1 MWEESI
7 ALQQEQERQDDQER
21 TDTEKYDGTKGETI
35 VEKMMG
41 KHFKDFF
48 YTNDEGEDVRELAEK
63 AEAQRDAIREEEIAA
78 KFYWDAKYGVWNYTR
93 N

>member
-1 MWEESI
+1 MDIYQQAEQAYRCEREYADSDKKWTAREE
-7 ALQQEQERQDDQER
+7 QQEGK
-21 TDTEKYDGTKGETI
+21 TL

-41 KHFKDFF
+41 KSFKDFF

-78 KFYWDAKYGVWNYTR
+78 KFYWDAKYGI
-93 N
+93 

>member
-41 KHFKDFF
+41 KHFKDYFDSD
-48 YTNDEGEDVRELAEK
+48 DEQQMVY
-63 AEAQRDAIREEEIAA
+63 
-78 KFYWDAKYGVWNYTR
+78 YWDAKYAI
-93 N
+93 

>member
-1 MWEESI
+1 MERESDR
-7 ALQQEQERQDDQER
+7 ERE
-21 TDTEKYDGTKGETI
+21 DTERREGTKGETI

-41 KHFKDFF
+41 KSYKDFF

-78 KFYWDAKYGVWNYTR
+78 KFYWDAKYGV
-93 N
+93 

>member
-7 ALQQEQERQDDQER
+7 ALQQEQERQEEQER

-41 KHFKDFF
+41 KDFDEYF
-48 YTNDEGEDVRELAEK
+48 YTNDEGEDVRDLAEK
-63 AEAQRDAIREEEIAA
+63 AEAMRDQIREEEISA
-78 KFYWDAKYGVWNYTR
+78 KYYWDAKYGF
-93 N
+93 